1 MSCNEFDLNNIISLE
16 NRKDSY
22 QYKKSE
28 ESLEN
33 FFDQRFAFKVGY
45 NNENDEE
52 MYCHVLL
59 SYRDYNCLNDL
70 CRLVNIN
77 IEGYSRMKYYLPNND
92 IRYITCSYCL
102 YYLPDCCFDYLA
114 LKNTNLYLRN

>member
-1 MSCNEFDLNNIISLE
+1 MLDKELLAAAKLSLLALTAF
-16 NRKDSY
+16 
-22 QYKKSE
+22 
-28 ESLEN
+28 SL
-33 FFDQRFAFKVGY
+33 
-45 NNENDEE
+45 DEE